1 MTEKRG
7 NEIRINVS
15 NKKEIEISKELR
27 ISVAIPKSIGE
38 VQDFKILVNRYGENP
53 SIIKKMEKTKEDND
67 SIEYSANVKF
77 DMYGNYY
84 FFFSLELKDEKGVNR
99 RAIKISRENGK
110 PFLTYEDKESP
121 YWIVLVIQ
129 DNFEVPEWSK
139 DQIFYQVFVD
149 RFCKSEQPITGNQP
163 GRNYRVWGDF
173 PDWRKNQNGMYHNN
187 DFFCGNIKGI
197 EEKLEYLK
205 SLNVGVIYMSPIN
218 ESLYRYERYASTNHM
233 EIDPDAGTFEDL
245 KCLHDKAKA
254 MGMHLIL
261 DVAFNHCSSDNPIF
275 QEALHNPNSKYRN
288 WFYFDENGNYR
299 YWYNEF
305 KDMPVFN
312 QNNQEFQEYI
322 YGENGVVAKF
332 AKYVDGFRLDVAEEL
347 QPFFLEGI
355 RNRANQHEKH
365 LIVGE
370 CWNKVDI
377 SLLGKSLDC
386 LTNYLYTNAIYK
398 YIVYGEYEYF
408 KWQIEDLLASYPNN
422 TIDTMINS
430 LDTHDIVRALTI
442 LGGKYMRNGYERI
455 WEIDRDPSPWHSNTA
470 KGRIFSTEDFRKF
483 ESENDFLGKEQ
494 YEYAKKLLKIAV
506 IIQYFLPGN
515 PCIFYGTEVG
525 LHGYKDPFNRKCFP
539 WDNMDSELLEFY
551 KKIGEFRS
559 HYKGANSEFKV
570 IYADQNI
577 LAFERWNEQNAIM
590 VAVNRTNSEMKMP
603 KELESEV
610 ENARLCESTF
620 CINADT
626 DKKILGPFGGFV
638 ILK

>member
-7 NEIRINVS
+7 NEIRVNVS
-15 NKKEIEISKELR
+15 NKQEIEISKELR
-27 ISVAIPKSIGE
+27 ISVVIPKGMGE

-84 FFFSLELKDEKGVNR
+84 FFFSLKLKNENGIET
-99 RAIKISRENGK
+99 RAIKIERETGK
-110 PFLTYEDKESP
+110 PFLTYEDRESP

-139 DQIFYQVFVD
+139 DKIFYQVFVD
-149 RFCKSEQPITGNQP
+149 RFYKSNQTITGKQH
-163 GRNYRVWGDF
+163 GRNYRIWGDF

-197 EEKLEYLK
+197 EAKLEYLK

-233 EIDPDAGTFEDL
+233 EIDPDVGTFEDL
-245 KCLHDKAKA
+245 KSLHDKAKA

-312 QNNQEFQEYI
+312 QNNQEFQDYI

-370 CWNKVDI
+370 CWNQVDS
-377 SLLGKSLDC
+377 SLLGKSIDSM
-386 LTNYLYTNAIYK
+386 TNYLYTNAIYK
-398 YIVYGEYEYF
+398 YIVYGEYDYF
-408 KWQIEDLLASYPNN
+408 KWQIEELLASYPDN

-483 ESENDFLGKEQ
+483 ESDNDFLEKEQ
-494 YEYAKKLLKIAV
+494 YEFAKKLLKIAV
-506 IIQYFLPGN
+506 IIQYFSPGN
-515 PCIFYGTEVG
+515 PCIFYGTEIG

-539 WDNMDSELLEFY
+539 WDNMDYELLEFY
-551 KKIGEFRS
+551 KKIGELRS

-570 IYADQNI
+570 ICADQNI
-577 LAFERWNEQNAIM
+577 LAFKRWNDQNAIM
-590 VAVNRTNSEMKMP
+590 VAVNRTNCEMQMP
-603 KELESEV
+603 KEI
-610 ENARLCESTF
+610 ENAKAYRTF
-620 CINADT
+620 GINVDT
-626 DKKILGPFGGFV
+626 DKNILGPFGGIV